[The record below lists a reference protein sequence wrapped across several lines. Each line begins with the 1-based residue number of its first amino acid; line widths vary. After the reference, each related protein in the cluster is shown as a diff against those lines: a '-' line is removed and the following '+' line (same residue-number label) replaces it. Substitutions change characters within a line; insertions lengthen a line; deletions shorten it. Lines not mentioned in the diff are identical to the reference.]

1 MGTNWQQVA
10 YSNAYNAA
18 KSGQPLDHAISN
30 QPNYASATKAAYAA
44 YSASRNRAAKPK
56 NKSTPA
62 PVVATPATVVAKKAT
77 PKVETPAPTLELPTL
92 NLDDKA
98 SVVNQTDKLLRYDSL
113 PMQQARIQAKESGT
127 PSGQIH
133 SSQQEGAAMR
143 AMSDVASTLGGA
155 EATAAAGEQVYN
167 WQQKATQATTI
178 YNQQYTERLAKM
190 GYDEDRA
197 NLMATLN
204 SNLSQSMLSATT
216 ALMNNTDLDLQQGA
230 MDKLL
235 DIINSA
241 QDNNNAIL
249 EMGFSYS

>member
-1 MGTNWQQVA
+1 MGTDWNQVA

-18 KSGQPLDHAISN
+18 KNGQSLDHIISN
-30 QPNYASATKAAYAA
+30 QPKYAA
-44 YSASRNRAAKPK
+44 VSTSAYNAYLASKKTAAKTK
-56 NKSTPA
+56 TTSTPT
-62 PVVATPATVVAKKAT
+62 VVATPATVVTKTTT
-77 PKVETPAPTLELPTL
+77 PEKVETPAPTLELPTL
-92 NLDDKA
+92 SLNDEA
-98 SVVNQTDKLLRYDSL
+98 SVVNQTEKLLRYDSL

-127 PSGQIH
+127 SSGQIH

-143 AMSDVASTLGGA
+143 AMSDVASTLGGE

-178 YNQQYTERLAKM
+178 YNQQYAERLAQM

-204 SNLSQSMLSATT
+204 SNLSESMLSSTT